1 MGGVTLS
8 LCLAG
13 GAALARDAERPQPTS
28 QVDEEEPDHV
38 ALAAML
44 VRDRHYDRAERVL
57 SQVDLDAPNVDLETY
72 YTLRGLLLL
81 KRSDYATAVAAFED
95 AIAHGQHDDS
105 VFVYLAQCH
114 YGLKDWERT
123 VQSIENAQ
131 EEAHKYPDLFMMR
144 AESEIELGRRGH
156 AWSAL
161 SEGARRFP
169 NVHGFARQ
177 QTFLLIDMGLFQEAT
192 ERGMAYLD
200 AVEPR
205 AQDYVALAV
214 AFGAGGQNDRAT
226 ELLELARLRF
236 PDDPLVLRHLSRRHL
251 EAARPLAAADLL
263 ARGVELDAE
272 LARESAELFKNAG
285 AFERALYMNAR
296 QPDQRAKLEQRVAI
310 LLDQGR
316 FEEVATLDA
325 RLERVGALEDQRV
338 LYALAYAKFKAGA
351 LDEVEPYLK
360 RIRDPELFEHAT
372 GLRRVIAV
380 CSRDPSQCG

>member
-1 MGGVTLS
+1 
-8 LCLAG
+8 
-13 GAALARDAERPQPTS
+13 
-28 QVDEEEPDHV
+28 
-38 ALAAML
+38 ML
-44 VRDRHYDRAERVL
+44 VRDRHFDRAERVL
-57 SQVDLDAPNVDLETY
+57 SQVDPDAPGVDLETY
-72 YTLRGLLLL
+72 HTLRGLLLL
-81 KRSDYATAVAAFED
+81 KRAAYAPAVEAFEA

-123 VQSIENAQ
+123 VQSVVNAQ
-131 EEAHKYPDLFMMR
+131 EEAHKHPDLFMMR
-144 AESEIELGRRGH
+144 AEAEIELGRRGR
-156 AWSAL
+156 AWGAL
-161 SEGARRFP
+161 AEGARRFP
-169 NVHGFARQ
+169 DVHGFARQ

-192 ERGMAYLD
+192 ERGLAYLD

-205 AQDYVALAV
+205 AQDHVALAV
-214 AFGAGGQNDRAT
+214 AFDAGGQRDRAV

-236 PDDPLVLRHLSRRHL
+236 PDDPLVLRHLARRHL
-251 EAARPLAAADLL
+251 EAGRPLAAADLL
-263 ARGVELDAE
+263 ARGVELDAA
-272 LARESAELFKNAG
+272 LARESADIFKNAG
-285 AFERALYMNAR
+285 AFERALYMNTR

-338 LYALAYAKFKAGA
+338 LYALAYAKFKAGE
-351 LDEVEPYLK
+351 LDQVEPYLK

-380 CSRDPSQCG
+380 CSRDPRQCG